1 VCLYIS
7 YWKSL
12 KSFILASLLFAGEPI
27 KSHLSRLVLAP
38 WFFVV
43 LIVTA
48 SFTAGLTS
56 RMTVS
61 HFKPSVLDVETL
73 QKTNAKVGCNQNS
86 FIVKY
91 LIDLLKFKPENIR
104 RVQSMKDYP
113 EAFERGD
120 ITAAFFTAPHA
131 KVFVA
136 KYCTGYTILGPIVN
150 LGGLGFVSSSPFI
163 FFFLIFYFYRDPSK
177 TGSLHLFTSVNLRPM
192 PCTPLNMDKWSRELR
207 LEDWPPE
214 K

>member
-1 VCLYIS
+1 VFVCVCLYIS

-38 WFFVV
+38 WFFVI

-56 RMTVS
+56 AMTVS
-61 HFKPSVLDVETL
+61 HFKPSVLDVKTL

-91 LIDLLKFKPENIR
+91 LIDVLKFKPENIR

-113 EAFERGD
+113 GAFERGD

-163 FFFLIFYFYRDPSK
+163 FFFFIFYFNFYRDPFK
-177 TGSLHLFTSVNLRPM
+177 TGSLRLFTP
-192 PCTPLNMDKWSRELR
+192 
-207 LEDWPPE
+207 
-214 K
+214 